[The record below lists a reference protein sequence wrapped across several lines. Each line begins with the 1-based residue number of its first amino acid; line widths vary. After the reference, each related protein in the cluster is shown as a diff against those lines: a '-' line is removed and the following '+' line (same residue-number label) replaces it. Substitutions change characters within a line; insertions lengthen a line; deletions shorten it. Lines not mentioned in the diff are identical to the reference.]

1 MQVGILGTGAI
12 SQKHVQAYKN
22 IGYEV
27 VACTNR
33 NPVSGRQFADQ
44 IGAEF
49 VGTVEELC
57 KHPRIDF
64 VDICTLPNFRLLP
77 VELCA
82 QAGKHVLVEKPI
94 ATNLD
99 TAAQMI
105 VTARKA
111 GIQLG
116 VVSQHRFDDA
126 SIFLAGALAAGRL
139 GRLLQADAYV
149 KWYRSPE
156 YYSRP
161 VKGSWSGEGGGALIN
176 QGIHQ
181 VDLLLWMAGPVD
193 EVSAYRQLGALH
205 RIEGEDVVNAV
216 LHYSS
221 GATGV
226 IQASTAFWPGSPERL
241 EMHGTKG
248 TAIIT
253 GDRLS
258 EWQVK
263 DDCGEPAPI
272 SGDILSGAANPLAIS
287 TIPFERQ
294 LLDFG
299 QACRAGRSPLVSGI
313 EAFRALQLVTCIY
326 ESCAEG
332 RRIAIPNEVPQ

>member
-12 SQKHVQAYKN
+12 AQKHVQAYKN

-33 NPVSGRQFADQ
+33 NPVSGRQFAEQ
-44 IGAEF
+44 ISAEF

-57 KHPRIDF
+57 NHPRIDF
-64 VDICTLPNFRLLP
+64 VDVCTLPNFRMLP

-99 TAAQMI
+99 TATQMI

-139 GRLLQADAYV
+139 GKLLQADAYV

-181 VDLLLWMAGPVD
+181 IDLLLWLAGPVD

-221 GATGV
+221 GATGI

-263 DDCGEPAPI
+263 DDCGEPAPVSGNI
-272 SGDILSGAANPLAIS
+272 SSGAANPLAIS

-313 EAFRALQLVTCIY
+313 EAFRALQLVTNIY
-326 ESCAEG
+326 KSCAEG
-332 RRIAIPNEVPQ
+332 RRIGIPNEVPQ